1 MVMKLMKTSEI
12 AKHIGKHRNQV
23 RWLLKKNKI
32 APIEKLANKYGG
44 ITNFYN
50 IESLNHANP

>member
-1 MVMKLMKTSEI
+1 MQLMKISEI
-12 AKHIGKHRNQV
+12 AKYIGKHRNQV

-32 APIEKLANKYGG
+32 APIEKRTNIYGG

-50 IESLNHANP
+50 IESLNHANT